1 MVFLRRLK
9 NISPQK
15 KSLCGGLAVLRR
27 FQWRSDISWFPKMG
41 GDVRYSDKISDV
53 RYSDKISDV
62 RYSEALVVM
71 FDIQKHGW

>member
-1 MVFLRRLK
+1 MK
-9 NISPQK
+9 NISPT
-15 KSLCGGLAVLRR
+15 KSLFAADRQFLGVFCGAQTFLGFREWA
-27 FQWRSDISWFPKMG
+27 
-41 GDVRYSDKISDV
+41 GDA